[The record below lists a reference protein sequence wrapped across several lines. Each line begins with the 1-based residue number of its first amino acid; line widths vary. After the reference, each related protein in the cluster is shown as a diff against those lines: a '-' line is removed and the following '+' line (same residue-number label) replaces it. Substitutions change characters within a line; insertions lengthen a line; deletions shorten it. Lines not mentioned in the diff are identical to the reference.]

1 VIYELIEDLIF
12 PDPFLAEEDGLLA
25 VGGDL
30 KAERLKLAYRMGI
43 FPWYSEGE
51 PILWYAPPK
60 RFVIF
65 PNEISISKSLSKTMS
80 KNIFKISMNT
90 VFKTVIDNCAKISRV
105 GQSGTWIT
113 NEMKEAYCKLHDE
126 GIALSVE
133 VWKGEELIGGLY
145 GVNVGNV
152 FCGESMFHKE
162 PDASKIA
169 LVYLCQNYNFQLIDC
184 QMHTNHLERMG
195 GRFVSLE
202 EYLKVL
208 HS

>member
-1 VIYELIEDLIF
+1 
-12 PDPFLAEEDGLLA
+12 
-25 VGGDL
+25 
-30 KAERLKLAYRMGI
+30 
-43 FPWYSEGE
+43 
-51 PILWYAPPK
+51 
-60 RFVIF
+60 
-65 PNEISISKSLSKTMS
+65 
-80 KNIFKISMNT
+80 MNT